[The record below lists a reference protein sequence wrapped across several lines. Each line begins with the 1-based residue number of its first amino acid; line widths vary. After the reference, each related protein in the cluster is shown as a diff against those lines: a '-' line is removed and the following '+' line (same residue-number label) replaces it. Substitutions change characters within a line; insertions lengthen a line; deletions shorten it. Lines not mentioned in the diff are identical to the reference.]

1 MALTYVGSIGYVLA
15 DSRDKYYRA
24 KKKEGP
30 RAAKV
35 EDRDAIVSDDGETGA
50 DQVSGMEMIDLDD
63 DVPEGTSPVD
73 TVAETPVE
81 EPSDDVAEGGE
92 STLMRQAD
100 RCRRS

>member
-35 EDRDAIVSDDGETGA
+35 EAADCLIWQGLASVAVQAPFVAAADGFEQGFGLPAVRLFPPGSRGCPRSVS
-50 DQVSGMEMIDLDD
+50 LL
-63 DVPEGTSPVD
+63 SPFVYA
-73 TVAETPVE
+73 V
-81 EPSDDVAEGGE
+81 
-92 STLMRQAD
+92 L
-100 RCRRS
+100 